1 MMTVAGVDGCKAGWI
16 AVIDR
21 PGVPPAAE
29 VHRSFAD
36 VLAALPGDAIIA
48 VDMPISLPERIGPDG
63 RGPEHAV
70 RQFLGKRKSSVF
82 SIPSRKAVH
91 AEEGP
96 FADWE
101 AMRAARRR
109 ADNEAR
115 QTSDPP
121 RGLSFQA
128 FALFPRIREIDR
140 ILRRE
145 PALSRRVFESH
156 PEAVFAVLNEGEPM
170 DLPKKTKGSPNPP
183 GLAERRAL
191 LVGRGIPPAFLV
203 GTQAGAAEDDFLDAC
218 VLMLAARRIARGEAR
233 CHPEVHGRDGH
244 GLPIAI
250 WT

>member
-1 MMTVAGVDGCKAGWI
+1 MTTVAGVDGCKAGWI
-16 AVIDR
+16 AVIDC
-21 PGVPPAAE
+21 PGAPLEAE

-48 VDMPISLPERIGPDG
+48 VDMPIGLPERIGPGG
-63 RGPEHAV
+63 RGPEHAI
-70 RQFLGKRKSSVF
+70 RQYLGKRKSSVF
-82 SIPSRKAVH
+82 SVPSRKAVH
-91 AEEGP
+91 AEKGP

-109 ADNEAR
+109 ADLVAR

-121 RGLSFQA
+121 RGLQFQA
-128 FALFPRIREIDR
+128 FALFPRICEIDAL
-140 ILRRE
+140 LRSD
-145 PALSRRVFESH
+145 PALAARVFESH
-156 PEAVFAVLNEGEPM
+156 PEAAFAVLNGGEPM
-170 DLPKKTKGSPNPP
+170 DLPKKTKGSPHPP
-183 GLAERRAL
+183 GMAERRAL
-191 LVGRGIPPAFLV
+191 LAGYGIPPAFLV

-233 CHPEVHGRDGH
+233 CHPEVPGRDGH